1 MTDKESGAA
10 VGKLLEKYRQELW
23 RCDLGVVIVHRK
35 KQNGW
40 GLGRKKWPAG

>member
-40 GLGRKKWPAG
+40 GLGRKRWSTY